1 MKNPVIGQMKNVK
14 PSTQSLPE
22 MVAEQINQL
31 IIDRQLKKGDKLPT
45 EVELIQQLNVSRGSV
60 REAVKLLVARNVL
73 VIQRG
78 VGTFIADDTGIVE
91 DPFGFAYM
99 DAWERL
105 VWELMALRE
114 HLAPWIAGLAATLA
128 TPEDTDELPLWQR
141 KVEDDIRS
149 GVDHIT
155 DDQGFHTC
163 IAKCTQNR
171 VLPMLIPVI
180 TYSIR
185 LFVKV
190 THGAL
195 GQETIETHARIVDAI
210 EAHDSE
216 RASAEMLEHLRF
228 NRELL
233 SSAIA
238 AEKKTIG

>member
-1 MKNPVIGQMKNVK
+1 MKNPVIGQIKNVK
-14 PSTQSLPE
+14 QSTQSLPE
-22 MVAEQINQL
+22 LVAEQINQL

-45 EVELIQQLNVSRGSV
+45 EVELMQQLNVSRGSV

-99 DAWERL
+99 EDEERL
-105 VWELMALRE
+105 VWELMVLRE
-114 HLAPWIAGLAATLA
+114 HLEPWTAGLAAKLA
-128 TPEDTDELPLWQR
+128 TQEDIDELRNWQR
-141 KVEDDIRS
+141 KVEDDIHS
-149 GVDHIT
+149 GVDHVA

-180 TYSIR
+180 TYSIQ
-185 LFVKV
+185 LFV
-190 THGAL
+190 TLTQGAL
-195 GQETIETHARIVDAI
+195 AEETIETHARIVDAI

-228 NRELL
+228 NRSLL
-233 SSAIA
+233 ASVITD
-238 AEKKTIG
+238 EKKATG